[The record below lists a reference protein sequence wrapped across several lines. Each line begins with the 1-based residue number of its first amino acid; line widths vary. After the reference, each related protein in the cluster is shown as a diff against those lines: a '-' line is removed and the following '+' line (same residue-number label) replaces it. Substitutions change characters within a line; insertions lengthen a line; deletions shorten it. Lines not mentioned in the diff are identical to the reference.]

1 MATHARIEPE
11 LNEGL
16 KLIAGG
22 QPIGSPEQR
31 PSYYPKLHRVITRE
45 QGRALEMI
53 GHAVDYL
60 QDCYL
65 HEGDDDEI
73 LDFRGPKMDAVRIL
87 VSAQRQIHRS
97 LPLAEPLTVRLWHAL
112 LRRKTQ
118 YKSAA
123 VMPVSS
129 SR

>member
-1 MATHARIEPE
+1 MATHATIESD
-11 LNEGL
+11 LNGGL
-16 KLIAGG
+16 KLIPGG
-22 QPIGSPEQR
+22 QSVGSPEPR
-31 PSYYPKLHRVITRE
+31 PAFYPKLHRVITRE
-45 QGRALEMI
+45 EGRALEMI

-65 HEGDDDEI
+65 HEGDDREI

-112 LRRKTQ
+112 LRRKIQ

-123 VMPVSS
+123 VVPVSS